1 MQHPPASDYPAANMQ
16 VTWAAVFA
24 TGGPMQVTLTVV
36 FAMRGPMQEMLRLR
50 WTALEAAWWV
60 VFHEE
65 VGVVPA
71 EIARLM
77 Y

>member
-24 TGGPMQVTLTVV
+24 T
-36 FAMRGPMQEMLRLR
+36 RGPMQEMFHLR

-60 VFHEE
+60 VVQEE
-65 VGVVPA
+65 AGVVTA

>member
-1 MQHPPASDYPAANMQ
+1 
-16 VTWAAVFA
+16 
-24 TGGPMQVTLTVV
+24 MQVTLTAV

-60 VFHEE
+60 VVQEE
-65 VGVVPA
+65 VGVVTG